1 MSVEDAGI
9 NGVVRVPWP
18 WFVVLGGAIALLAKL
33 ALSGRIY
40 RTAREVVGEESMPPR
55 EIFQALLFATAVAH
69 VGEALAAGRMA
80 RRRGL
85 PVARLAYADVAGGGT
100 GIADA
105 AAGPRAAP
113 PVKRDGAVR

>member
-85 PVARLAYADVAGGGT
+85 PVARWRMRTLLVGVPALRTLQRAPV
-100 GIADA
+100 
-105 AAGPRAAP
+105 PR
-113 PVKRDGAVR
+113 RR